1 MLLGFW
7 AVFNVHCLKVR
18 FVLRGTTSYFRVVR
32 FLKVAVHSSA
42 NAYFD
47 VSKVERVAG
56 YSYRQLLKY
65 DFWGISNKHLW
76 GSIIKKCNVSMKI
89 LKRTVSMRPQ
99 FRVVTKQQC
108 KSSLPSFFLSG
119 SWLGPFFR
127 SWLSPIER
135 FNHDFFQKPL
145 QSPHDH
151 MTPWCGSPTP
161 NHYHV
166 KKMAS

>member
-1 MLLGFW
+1 MLY
-7 AVFNVHCLKVR
+7 A
-18 FVLRGTTSYFRVVR
+18 
-32 FLKVAVHSSA
+32 SSA

-47 VSKVERVAG
+47 VSKVERVTHIG
-56 YSYRQLLKY
+56 NCWDMTFEEFQTNIYEVV
-65 DFWGISNKHLW
+65 LW
-76 GSIIKKCNVSMKI
+76 KKCNVSMKI

>member
-32 FLKVAVHSSA
+32 FLKVVVRSSA

-76 GSIIKKCNVSMKI
+76 GCVIKKCNVSMKI
-89 LKRTVSMRPQ
+89 IKRIVWMRAL
-99 FRVVTKQQC
+99 FLVVTKQQC

-119 SWLGPFFR
+119 SWLGPFFPQ
-127 SWLSPIER
+127 LI
-135 FNHDFFQKPL
+135 KPNW
-145 QSPHDH
+145 
-151 MTPWCGSPTP
+151 TI
-161 NHYHV
+161 
-166 KKMAS
+166 